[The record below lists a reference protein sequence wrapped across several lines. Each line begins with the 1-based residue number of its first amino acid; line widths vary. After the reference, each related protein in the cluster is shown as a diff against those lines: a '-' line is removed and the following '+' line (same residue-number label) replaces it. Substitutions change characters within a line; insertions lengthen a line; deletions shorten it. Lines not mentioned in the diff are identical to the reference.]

1 MNTRKNKV
9 FPIILTVLIIGII
22 VYLFTNIKQPYIEC
36 KKQTTYDKNIKVK
49 EILKTTLDSNKISTL
64 KVEKRVIL
72 PEELSSE
79 KRIKNIK
86 SALKE
91 AYKYLGK
98 DKVDIKS
105 ENNAIIV
112 TISLDKNETVI
123 LNDISINYNDD
134 VDLKIISNTK
144 SSDVISLSVKD
155 RYTEANLITRLRNY
169 GYSCK

>member
-9 FPIILTVLIIGII
+9 FPIILTILIIGII

-49 EILKTTLDSNKISTL
+49 ETLKTTLDSNKISTL
-64 KVEKRVIL
+64 KVEKRIIL

-91 AYKYLGK
+91 AYK
-98 DKVDIKS
+98 
-105 ENNAIIV
+105 
-112 TISLDKNETVI
+112 
-123 LNDISINYNDD
+123 
-134 VDLKIISNTK
+134 
-144 SSDVISLSVKD
+144 
-155 RYTEANLITRLRNY
+155 
-169 GYSCK
+169 